1 MNETNDITTLTE
13 LPYISYLDDQGYL
26 PPDLEGKIGVYAVFD
41 QSQSLQFIGYSRDI
55 SLSIKQ
61 HLARCPH
68 ECYWLK
74 VQIITKPSRTILE
87 AIKTAWIEE
96 NGTIPAGNLV
106 EAQWQDPIDTKP
118 AMTEL
123 EREQYRKSDGIG
135 QLKLIKNVAR
145 RVEAEILAQLQL
157 RGVQEEM
164 RFNPK
169 LKENGLLDLK
179 Q

>member
-1 MNETNDITTLTE
+1 MNETNNITTLNE
-13 LPYISYLDDQGYL
+13 LPYIPYLDNQGYL
-26 PPDLEGKIGVYAVFD
+26 PQDLGGKIGVYAVFD
-41 QSQSLQFIGYSRDI
+41 QSQVLQFIGYSRDI

-61 HLARCPH
+61 HLARCPQ

-87 AIKTAWIEE
+87 AIKAAWIEE

-106 EAQWQDPIDTKP
+106 ETKWQDPIDTKP
-118 AMTEL
+118 AMTEI
-123 EREQYRKSDGIG
+123 EQEQYRKSDGIG

-145 RVEAEILAQLQL
+145 RVEAEIFAQLQL
-157 RGVQEEM
+157 RGVKEEM

-179 Q
+179 